1 MQVGIKNV
9 QVRVEG
15 TRSIV
20 HYSNTGTFNLTLLRV
35 HMYIYMYVCMYVI
48 MYVCHVCMYV
58 LSIHVKSESN
68 LLWYALIFV

>member
-9 QVRVEG
+9 HVRVEG

-35 HMYIYMYVCMYVI
+35 CTCIC
-48 MYVCHVCMYV
+48 MYVCHVCHVCTHVYV